1 MPEEKKEAPP
11 DVGEVLKKV
20 QRELDKL
27 SSDVERIRVIRAVAI
42 LHGLEIEHEPA

>member
-1 MPEEKKEAPP
+1 MPEEKKDAPP